1 MRSSNRLR
9 GVFAAVAMLCVCL
22 LGAPMP
28 GQAQGHLDADARRV
42 LSELITSLNGLERF
56 SVEYSAVDEVVT
68 PEGEKLQFLH
78 SGVITVQRPDRVY
91 AQRRGAAGAAEL
103 FFNGQTVSMFG
114 QEAQAYLQLPASSIV
129 AAVDAVRA
137 LGFDA
142 PGADLILPN
151 PFDDATTDLRAGVHV
166 GMTFIDGV
174 EVHHLAFRGQEVDW
188 QIWVTAGA
196 RALPLRYVI
205 TTTTLPSRPQYT
217 LQLRNWNVAPQ
228 IAAGRFEFTPPP
240 GARRVEPSAVTV
252 SPIGDMILRTQ

>member
-1 MRSSNRLR
+1 M
-9 GVFAAVAMLCVCL
+9 FAALAMLCVCL
-22 LGAPMP
+22 LGASMP
-28 GQAQGHLDADARRV
+28 GQAQGRLDDDARRV

-68 PEGEKLQFLH
+68 QEGEKLQFLH

-188 QIWVTAGA
+188 QIWVTAGT

-217 LQLRNWNVAPQ
+217 LQLRNWNVAQQ